1 MQAVQFRM
9 LEKGRE
15 GTEGPK
21 GTAGEE
27 STGLV

>member
-9 LEKGRE
+9 LEKGRA
-15 GTEGPK
+15 GKEGPK

>member
-9 LEKGRE
+9 LEKGSAGKE
-15 GTEGPK
+15 GSK
-21 GTAGEE
+21 GAADEE